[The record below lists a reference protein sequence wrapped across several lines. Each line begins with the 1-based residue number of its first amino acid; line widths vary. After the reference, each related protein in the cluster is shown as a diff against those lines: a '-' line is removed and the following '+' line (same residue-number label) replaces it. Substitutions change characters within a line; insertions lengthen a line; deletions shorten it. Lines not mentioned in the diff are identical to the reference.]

1 MSEPD
6 DIDEL
11 LDWMVEVYSGNSPQA
26 QNISSNNLQVGL
38 KNNKIEFIT
47 DGKTSIQVTKNEPK
61 PQ

>member
-1 MSEPD
+1 MNEPD

-38 KNNKIEFIT
+38 KNKQIEFIT
-47 DGKTSIQVTKNEPK
+47 DGKASIQVTKNEPK